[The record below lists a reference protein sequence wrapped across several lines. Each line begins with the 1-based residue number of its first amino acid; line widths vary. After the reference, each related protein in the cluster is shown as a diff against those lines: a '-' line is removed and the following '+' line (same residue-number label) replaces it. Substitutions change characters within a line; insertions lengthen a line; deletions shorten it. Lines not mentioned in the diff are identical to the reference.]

1 MITDELSE
9 AMGMADRIVAMKDG
23 EVKKIFDRK
32 DFNDEAIIEVML

>member
-9 AMGMADRIVAMKDG
+9 AMGMADRIVAMKNG

-32 DFNDEAIIEVML
+32 DFSDEAIIEVML